1 MSVWKEVKY
10 ALNSSLG
17 KKSFVPL
24 DELIKGNRHIVTSGE
39 TLFKPTL
46 NISSIIWKDFGKKI
60 NLFKTKFFING
71 QVLIEIFTHSEG
83 GVFSHPTTLELK
95 KNGEIIA
102 TKTIDSIGEISFA
115 TYLPVIDIDIGDE
128 ISVYATVNSDPS
140 GGWSIY
146 FDEARILGKITDIP
160 IINV

>member
-24 DELIKGNRHIVTSGE
+24 DELIKGNRHIVISDSI
-39 TLFKPTL
+39 LFKPKL
-46 NISSIIWKDFGKKI
+46 NTPSIIWEDFGKKI

-71 QVLIEIFTHSEG
+71 QVRIEIFTHIDSG
-83 GVFSHPTTLELK
+83 GFSYPTTLEVE

-102 TKTIDSIGEISFA
+102 TKTINSIGTISFA

-128 ISVYATVNSDPS
+128 ISVHATVNSDPY
-140 GGWSIY
+140 GGWIIY
-146 FDEARILGKITDIP
+146 FDEARILGEITDIP
-160 IINV
+160 IINM